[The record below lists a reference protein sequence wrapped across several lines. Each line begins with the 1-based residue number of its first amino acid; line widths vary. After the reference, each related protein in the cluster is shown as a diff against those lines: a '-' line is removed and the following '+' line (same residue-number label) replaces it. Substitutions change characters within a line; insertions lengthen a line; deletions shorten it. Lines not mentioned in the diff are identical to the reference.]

1 MQTER
6 FIQSFKAA
14 LLGVLFSLF
23 FAFALALAV
32 WMFGMRDGIR
42 QVLSQSLKALSLA
55 VGCMLVLRSE
65 DGWKKG
71 ALSGLIFTLLTYV
84 SFSGIGGF
92 AWSWKILLDL
102 ALGFSVGVF
111 SGIAAV
117 NLRRE
122 V

>member
-14 LLGVLFSLF
+14 LIGVLFSLF
-23 FAFALALAV
+23 FAFALALIV
-32 WMFGMRDGIR
+32 WIFGMGESARL
-42 QVLSQSLKALSLA
+42 VVAQSLKGLSLA
-55 VGCMLVLRSE
+55 IGCMLAFRGE

-71 ALSGLIFTLLTYV
+71 ALAGLIFTLLTYV

-92 AWSWKILLDL
+92 SWSWKILLDL
-102 ALGFSVGVF
+102 ALGLSVGVL

-117 NLRRE
+117 NLRQAA
-122 V
+122 

>member
-14 LLGVLFSLF
+14 VIGVLFSLL
-23 FAFALALAV
+23 FAFLLALAV
-32 WMFGMRDGIR
+32 WIFGMEDGIR
-42 QVLSQSLKALSLA
+42 QVVAQTLKALSLV
-55 VGCMLVLRSE
+55 VGCMLALRSE

-102 ALGFSVGVF
+102 ALGLSVGVF

-117 NLRRE
+117 NLRRG

>member
-14 LLGVLFSLF
+14 LIGVLFSLF
-23 FAFALALAV
+23 FAFALALIV
-32 WMFGMRDGIR
+32 WIFGMGESARL
-42 QVLSQSLKALSLA
+42 VVAQSLKGLSLA
-55 VGCMLVLRSE
+55 IGCMLVLRGE

-71 ALSGLIFTLLTYV
+71 ALAGLIFTLLTYV

-92 AWSWKILLDL
+92 SWSWKILLDL
-102 ALGFSVGVF
+102 ALGLSVGVL

-117 NLRRE
+117 NFRQAA
-122 V
+122 

>member
-14 LLGVLFSLF
+14 IIGVLFSLL
-23 FAFALALAV
+23 FAFLLALAV
-32 WMFGMRDGIR
+32 WIFGMEDGIR
-42 QVLSQSLKALSLA
+42 QVVAQSLKALSLV
-55 VGCMLVLRSE
+55 VGCMLALRSE

-92 AWSWKILLDL
+92 SWSWKILLDL
-102 ALGFSVGVF
+102 ALGLSVGVF

-117 NLRRE
+117 NLRRG

>member
-14 LLGVLFSLF
+14 VIGVLFSLL
-23 FAFALALAV
+23 FAFLLALAV
-32 WMFGMRDGIR
+32 WIFGMEDGIR
-42 QVLSQSLKALSLA
+42 QVVAQSLKSLSLV
-55 VGCMLVLRSE
+55 VGCMLALRSE

-102 ALGFSVGVF
+102 ALGLSVGVF

-117 NLRRE
+117 NLRRG